1 MFWNSVRQVPITKY
15 PKKCLGH
22 YCNQC
27 FWWLKMAAHK
37 IKSDFWPKKW
47 LLDFW
52 PCQKEVTGPKL
63 QKWAKYWLK
72 TSFGW
77 YLHFMTGKENKKSLF
92 CQKNHFGLSEQVKK
106 MQILTDNSFC
116 SFFGPF
122 FQLWSDDLFWHG
134 QKAKSVFSGQQIT
147 FDLMSSHF

>member
-1 MFWNSVRQVPITKY
+1 MFWNSLYRVPITKY

-22 YCNQC
+22 YNNPC

-52 PCQKEVTGPKL
+52 PCQKKVTGPKL

-77 YLHFMTGKENKKSLF
+77 YLHFYDRWRKQEVIVLSKKSLLVLQWIICCLIWIF
-92 CQKNHFGLSEQVKK
+92 DHKENSYTCTSLSTVNTCVEFTEKK
-106 MQILTDNSFC
+106 ILIYFVT
-116 SFFGPF
+116 
-122 FQLWSDDLFWHG
+122 Q
-134 QKAKSVFSGQQIT
+134 
-147 FDLMSSHF
+147 